1 MSQDLQKA
9 KQYLHTQGYTF
20 VAVKNED
27 LFVSKKR
34 GVAPLLEQIDSN
46 TLLNGFSVA
55 DKVVGKASAFLYL
68 LLQPAAIYTDLI
80 SLPALELLRQN
91 NIPIEY
97 KDQTQAIRN
106 RTNTGFCPMETAVQ
120 SCPSPQEALHLIRQT
135 IIRLKKEEHH
145 E

>member
-68 LLQPAAIYTDLI
+68 ILQPAAVYTDLI

-106 RTNTGFCPMETAVQ
+106 RTNTGFCPMETAVK
-120 SCPSPQEALHLIRQT
+120 SCYFPQEALHLIRQT
-135 IIRLKKEEHH
+135 VIRLKKEEHH

>member
-20 VAVKNED
+20 VAIKNED
-27 LFVSKKR
+27 LFVSQKR
-34 GVAPLLEQIDSN
+34 GVAPLLEQIDN
-46 TLLNGFSVA
+46 NALLNGFSVA

-106 RTNTGFCPMETAVQ
+106 RTNTGFCPMETAVK
-120 SCPSPQEALHLIRQT
+120 SCHSPQEALHLIRQT
-135 IIRLKKEEHH
+135 VIRLKKEEHH

>member
-27 LFVSKKR
+27 LFVSQKR

-68 LLQPAAIYTDLI
+68 ILQPAAVYTDLI

-106 RTNTGFCPMETAVQ
+106 RTNTGICPMETAVK
-120 SCPSPQEALHLIRQT
+120 SCHSPQEALHLIRQT

>member
-27 LFVSKKR
+27 LFVSQKR

-55 DKVVGKASAFLYL
+55 DKVIGIASAFLYL
-68 LLQPAAIYTDLI
+68 LLQPAAVYTDLI
-80 SLPALELLRQN
+80 SLPALNLLVQN

-97 KDQTQAIRN
+97 KNQTQAIRN
-106 RTNTGFCPMETAVQ
+106 RTNTGFCPMETAVK
-120 SCPSPQEALHLIRQT
+120 SCHSPQEALHLIRQT
-135 IIRLKKEEHH
+135 VIRLKKEEHH

>member
-27 LFVSKKR
+27 LFVSQKR

-68 LLQPAAIYTDLI
+68 LLQPAAVYTDLI
-80 SLPALELLRQN
+80 SLPAVSYTHLDVYKRQ
-91 NIPIEY
+91 I
-97 KDQTQAIRN
+97 
-106 RTNTGFCPMETAVQ
+106 
-120 SCPSPQEALHLIRQT
+120 SCPKISNLIRS
-135 IIRLKKEEHH
+135 
-145 E
+145 

>member
-68 LLQPAAIYTDLI
+68 ILQPAAVYTDLI

-135 IIRLKKEEHH
+135 VIRLKKEEHH

>member
-20 VAVKNED
+20 VAVRNED
-27 LFVSKKR
+27 LFVSQKR

-55 DKVVGKASAFLYL
+55 DKVIGIASAFLYL
-68 LLQPAAIYTDLI
+68 LLQPAAVYTDLI
-80 SLPALELLRQN
+80 SLPALNLLVQN

-97 KDQTQAIRN
+97 KNQTQAIRN
-106 RTNTGFCPMETAVQ
+106 RTNTGFCPMETAVK
-120 SCPSPQEALHLIRQT
+120 SCHSPQEALHLIRQT
-135 IIRLKKEEHH
+135 VIRLKKEEHH

>member
-27 LFVSKKR
+27 LFVSQKR

-68 LLQPAAIYTDLI
+68 LLQPAAVYTDLI

-120 SCPSPQEALHLIRQT
+120 SCHFPQEALHLIRQT

>member
-27 LFVSKKR
+27 LFVSQKR
-34 GVAPLLEQIDSN
+34 GVVPLLEQLDNNAS
-46 TLLNGFSVA
+46 LHGFSVA

-106 RTNTGFCPMETAVQ
+106 RTNTGFCPMETAVK
-120 SCPSPQEALHLIRQT
+120 SCHFPQEALHLIRQT

>member
-20 VAVKNED
+20 VAVKNKD

-34 GVAPLLEQIDSN
+34 GVAPLLEQIDNNAS
-46 TLLNGFSVA
+46 LHGFSVA

-68 LLQPAAIYTDLI
+68 ILQPASIYTDLI

-106 RTNTGFCPMETAVQ
+106 RTNTGFCPMETAVK
-120 SCPSPQEALHLIRQT
+120 SCHSPQEALHLIQQT
-135 IIRLKKEEHH
+135 VIRLKKEEHH